1 MNNQNKE
8 KKFIDLPEYPGGKK
22 AFQEYI
28 QKNLR
33 YPKEALDKGI
43 EGSVYVKYRIDGLG
57 KVIHA
62 EVTHPL
68 GYGCDEEALRLV
80 RSLKYGKAK
89 NRGLRVTSTVRTK
102 INFRLPKPPAVEYSY
117 VEAPKKQA
125 PAPGQ
130 QKKSGSGESYSY
142 TINF

>member
-1 MNNQNKE
+1 MNNQKKE
-8 KKFIDLPEYPGGKK
+8 KKFIDLPEYPGGKQ
-22 AFQEYI
+22 AFREYI

-33 YPKEALDKGI
+33 YPKEALEKGI
-43 EGSVYVKYRIDGLG
+43 EGAVYVKYRVDGLG
-57 KVIHA
+57 NVVHA

-68 GYGCDEEALRLV
+68 GYGCDEEALRLI

-89 NRGLRVTSTVRTK
+89 NRGVRVTSTVRTR

-117 VEAPKKQA
+117 VATPKKKEKAA
-125 PAPGQ
+125 PQ
-130 QKKSGSGESYSY
+130 EKKSNSGESYSY